1 MLSRGPIKPVLKLSW
16 NIFRSVMFLTTYILV
31 IIMGQE
37 VYQHR
42 PFTWLCGENGMFNR
56 YNRSV
61 LACVLAT
68 AGIAWEQ
75 PHRRIDI
82 IYYIIPRVL
91 EIYWNMIKNRKVV
104 KGDLPFQNAIIIG
117 FALAVVAYKYS
128 EET

>member
-1 MLSRGPIKPVLKLSW
+1 
-16 NIFRSVMFLTTYILV
+16 
-31 IIMGQE
+31 
-37 VYQHR
+37 
-42 PFTWLCGENGMFNR
+42 MFNR

-61 LACVLAT
+61 VACVLAT
-68 AGIAWEQ
+68 GGIAWEQ
-75 PHRRIDI
+75 PHRRIDM